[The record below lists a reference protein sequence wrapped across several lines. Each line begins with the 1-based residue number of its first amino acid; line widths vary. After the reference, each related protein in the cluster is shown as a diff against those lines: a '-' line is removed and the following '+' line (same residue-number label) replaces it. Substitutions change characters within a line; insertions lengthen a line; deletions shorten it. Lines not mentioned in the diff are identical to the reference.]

1 MASNS
6 DVPGT
11 APPEEWP
18 TLPDRWAREGLV
30 VLDGPLAQ
38 RAVRSPASNF
48 AMGFGALVAAFVL
61 FQVLITP
68 LVLVA
73 QIGASEGGMSAL
85 QSMGTAQVLATYTR
99 ELIISNSVGQ
109 VLGLA
114 GTALLFARLHTSRVG
129 AFLRVRGVDVQ
140 LLVLA
145 VGGVVA
151 LQPVVQWLAQL
162 NQALPLPEA
171 VRTFEETQLE
181 MIRSVLESGMGV
193 PFNLVMLALV
203 PGICEELLFR
213 GYVQREFERCGGGA
227 WGGILLSGLFFG
239 AYHFRPTQLL
249 PLVVLGT
256 YLAYITWRTGSIWP
270 AILVHIVHNGL
281 AVVMARYARSH
292 PSYDMEALEQMAV
305 PWYAVAGGFAILGG
319 ILYVFHPLAR
329 QIRES

>member
-1 MASNS
+1 MASD

-11 APPEEWP
+11 ASPQEWP
-18 TLPDRWAREGLV
+18 TLPDRWAHGGLV
-30 VLDGPLAQ
+30 VLNGPLEQ
-38 RAVRSPASNF
+38 RAVRSPAANL
-48 AMGFGALVAAFVL
+48 AMGLIALVAAFVL

-85 QSMGTAQVLATYTR
+85 QSMGTEQVLGAYTR

-114 GTALLFARLHTSRVG
+114 GAALIFARLHTSHLW
-129 AFLRVRGVDVQ
+129 AFLRVRSVDAQ

-145 VGGVVA
+145 VAGIIG
-151 LQPVVQWLAQL
+151 LQPVVQWLAQI
-162 NQALPLPEA
+162 NQALPLPEM

-181 MIRSVLESGMGV
+181 MIRSVLEGGLGV

-203 PGICEELLFR
+203 PGVCEELLFR
-213 GYVQREFERCGGGA
+213 GYVQREFERWGGA
-227 WGGILLSGLFFG
+227 ATGVGLSGLLFG
-239 AYHFRPTQLL
+239 LYHLRPTQLL
-249 PLVVLGT
+249 PLVVLGL
-256 YLAYITWRTGSIWP
+256 YLAYITWRTGSVWP
-270 AILVHIVHNGL
+270 AVLVHIVHNGL
-281 AVVMARYARSH
+281 AVIMSRYVYTH
-292 PSYDMEALEQMAV
+292 PSYDMEALEQMAM
-305 PWYAVAGGFAILGG
+305 PWYAVMVGFAIVGG